1 MPVAAP
7 RPQAVGR
14 ACAVSLAC
22 SLLSLPAFV
31 GLWAYPVGRLVPGYL
46 AFATAFAMQA
56 AGLLVAAAI
65 LRRAAGRRGPLIA
78 GAVALLAGVVVLSAS
93 VTFLLGFFVL
103 PSLLH

>member
-1 MPVAAP
+1 MRSAWHA
-7 RPQAVGR
+7 RY
-14 ACAVSLAC
+14 S
-22 SLLSLPAFV
+22 SLPAFV